1 LIPPAKIDK
10 SANRFLLA
18 ETHATFHVLVEYR
31 LCYHIYNMKKHRFF
45 YGWYIVAL
53 CILSMAMIYGVRN
66 SFSILFGPILNEF
79 GWLRSSTA
87 IMLSLNI
94 FFYGLSAPLAGIL
107 VDRWKPR
114 YVVFLGVLIL
124 TTATALCYFANQL
137 WHFYL
142 LFGFIVPVGTA
153 FLGSPV
159 LNPALINWFG
169 KARGLAI
176 GLGQIGG
183 GLSFAYIFI
192 VEAVISAFGDWR
204 FAFLVMAATIL
215 VVVLPLNFF
224 FYRFRPEDK
233 GLQPYGSQEPD
244 LAGKNDAKSTSLKVA
259 QSDWTLS
266 TALKTRSLWGL
277 VLSQFFF
284 WGIGNYLII
293 AHQVKFAT
301 EVGYSS
307 ILATSIFAL
316 FGLVS
321 IAGQLAASISDKIGR
336 ERTAVIAIILAVGAV
351 FALLQ
356 VKDNSSAWLLY
367 VYAICAGLATGLFT
381 PQVFAGVGDIFYGK
395 NIGAISAL
403 LLTGMGIGGTIGP
416 WLGGYIYDVT
426 HSYTGAFYIV
436 IGAYLAAGICFII
449 AAPRKSE
456 EIRAKLKKSP

>member
-1 LIPPAKIDK
+1 
-10 SANRFLLA
+10 
-18 ETHATFHVLVEYR
+18 
-31 LCYHIYNMKKHRFF
+31 MKKRSHIF

-53 CILSMAMIYGVRN
+53 CIICMGLIYGIRN
-66 SFSILFGPILNEF
+66 SFSVLFGPILEEF

-87 IMLSLNI
+87 LMLSLNVLV
-94 FFYGLSAPLAGIL
+94 YGLTAILAGTL

-114 YVVFLGVLIL
+114 HVAFIGGIIL
-124 TTATALCYFANQL
+124 TTATALCYLASQL

-153 FLGSPV
+153 FLGSPI

-169 KARGLAI
+169 RSRGLAI
-176 GLGQIGG
+176 GLAQIGG
-183 GLSFAYIFI
+183 GLSFAYSFV
-192 VEAVISAFGDWR
+192 VEAVLSAFGDWR
-204 FAFLVMAATIL
+204 PAFLVMAATIFF
-215 VVVLPLNFF
+215 VVLPLYFF

-233 GLQPYGSQEPD
+233 GLKPYGSQEAEPSVR
-244 LAGKNDAKSTSLKVA
+244 GETETSRVTA
-259 QSDWTLS
+259 VTADWTLS

-277 VLSQFFF
+277 VLAQFFF

-307 ILATSIFAL
+307 FLATSVFAL

-321 IAGQLAASISDKIGR
+321 IAGQVAASISDKIGR
-336 ERTAVIAIILAVGAV
+336 ERTAVISIFLAVGAIL
-351 FALLQ
+351 ALLQ
-356 VKDNSSAWLLY
+356 VKDDSSAWLLY
-367 VYAICAGLATGLFT
+367 VHSICSGFGAGLFT
-381 PQVFAGVGDIFYGK
+381 PQVFAAVGDIFHGK

-426 HSYTGAFYIV
+426 DSYTGAFYIV
-436 IGAYLAAGICFII
+436 IGAYLAAGICFVM
-449 AAPRKSE
+449 AAPRKAE
-456 EIRAKLKKSP
+456 EIRARLNKRI

>member
-1 LIPPAKIDK
+1 
-10 SANRFLLA
+10 
-18 ETHATFHVLVEYR
+18 
-31 LCYHIYNMKKHRFF
+31 M
-45 YGWYIVAL
+45 VAL
-53 CILSMAMIYGVRN
+53 CIISMGLIYGIRN
-66 SFSILFGPILNEF
+66 SFSILFGPILDEF

-87 IMLSLNI
+87 IMLSLNV
-94 FFYGLSAPLAGIL
+94 FCYGLTAPLAGALI
-107 VDRWKPR
+107 DRWKPR
-114 YVVFLGVLIL
+114 RVAFIGGLIL
-124 TTATALCYFANQL
+124 ITATALCCLANQL

-142 LFGFIVPVGTA
+142 LFGLVVPVGTA

-159 LNPALINWFG
+159 LTPALINWFG

-183 GLSFAYIFI
+183 GLSFAYSFV
-192 VEAVISAFGDWR
+192 VEAVLTAFGDWR
-204 FAFLVMAATIL
+204 PVFPVMAATIFA
-215 VVVLPLNFF
+215 VVLPLYFF

-233 GLQPYGSQEPD
+233 GLRSYGSEDPEKGMKTDIKKAPEQIIT
-244 LAGKNDAKSTSLKVA
+244 A
-259 QSDWTLS
+259 DWTLS

-277 VLSQFFF
+277 VLAQFFF

-301 EVGYSS
+301 EAGYSS
-307 ILATSIFAL
+307 VLATSVFAL

-321 IAGQLAASISDKIGR
+321 IAGQVAASISDKIGR
-336 ERTAVIAIILAVGAV
+336 EQTAVIAILLAVGAI

-356 VKDNSSAWLLY
+356 VKDASSAWLLY
-367 VYAICAGLATGLFT
+367 VYAVCSGLGAGLYT

-426 HSYTGAFYIV
+426 HSYTVAFYIV
-436 IGAYLAAGICFII
+436 IGAFLAAGICFIM
-449 AAPRKSE
+449 AAPRQAAQ
-456 EIRAKLKKSP
+456 IRAKLNKNL